1 MKSSGRHFIRW
12 LAISLLA
19 LPMPLTAQFAPP
31 GVINAGATVDSGED
45 VQVDHVVGRNGL
57 FHAVWA
63 SQNDYTGT
71 AGGDPDIFY
80 SRNAGS
86 GWSIPILVNSY
97 GAADN
102 SIANDDRE
110 PVLVIDAAGKLH
122 CLWQSN
128 YIFAGAGADWDV
140 FYASFDGTA
149 WSVALPAPGSVG
161 AAHDELH
168 PSLLALAGGGL
179 IAAWETDSGSG
190 DRDVVWSAISE
201 LFWTVPAEIAQGL
214 VPESGDDLGP
224 VALAQDADG
233 TVIAAWST
241 DDPQTALGSDRDIV
255 MAEKPLGGAW
265 STMSEVSALA
275 RTDSGDD
282 REPAIAVLG
291 KGLSRE
297 VHVVWS
303 STEPSTADYDLLH
316 AVQRLP
322 AAFPPQNPSFLVNSN
337 AVGDSGDDRAPSLC
351 VESGGTLHVA
361 WQTADAFVGD
371 QDVLHSSNSTAGND
385 WTAFDLLGING
396 FFDQF
401 GDDDTLPNLYCS
413 ERGFISGA
421 WQSRDDVGGLVG
433 NDNDLFHALAPDR
446 GITRP
451 DSVRQDAAFDSAADQ
466 QADIAIDR
474 QGRAHVVWSSN
485 DNTLAGGTGPD
496 PDIFYSVR
504 DHGVWSIPE
513 LVNING
519 SSGTENGDDLY
530 PSIVVDAQGTVHVA
544 WTSDEPIAGSYVD
557 LDIFYARR
565 TAAGWSAPALV
576 NSTGVSDNNPLG
588 PVHDWKPQLL
598 LSPAQGLQIAW
609 ISNLDTQTVT
619 SDVSWAKLGAGGV
632 WSPEELVYADWS
644 GLGNV
649 TGFCMAALNDDEPHL
664 VFVSDVDLGVFGS
677 DYDLFF
683 ADRDAGA
690 WNTPLALFNAF
701 SDGAVQDIGCDLAFD
716 EHENLWLVWSTD
728 ADENGAGP
736 DYDIFIGRRA
746 VGSSSWVKLGP
757 MTTLA
762 TTDTLADS
770 GPKLVAWQ
778 GQLGVVW
785 QGSEDLNLPT
795 GIDDDLLLA
804 QINPAAAFP
813 SSATIRLGNASGY
826 ADGPANDVLNAI
838 AVSPE
843 GDLHIVWATEDTLG
857 GTIGSDKDVL
867 HAVSPHLLQARLLAD
882 GFE

>member
-1 MKSSGRHFIRW
+1 MKSSGTHLMRW
-12 LAISLLA
+12 VLLA
-19 LPMPLTAQFAPP
+19 LMALSMPLAAQFAPP

-45 VQVDHVVGRNGL
+45 VQVDHVVAHNGV

-97 GAADN
+97 GTADN

-110 PVLVIDAAGKLH
+110 PVLAIDASGKLH

-201 LFWTVPAEIAQGL
+201 LFWTIPAEIARGL

-241 DDPQTALGSDRDIV
+241 DDPQAALGSDRDIV
-255 MAEKPLGGAW
+255 MAEMPLGGAW
-265 STMSEVSALA
+265 STMSEVSAMA

-291 KGLSRE
+291 QGLSRE
-297 VHVVWS
+297 VHIVWS

-322 AAFPPQNPSFLVNSN
+322 APFPPQNPSFLVNSN

-351 VESGGTLHVA
+351 VEAGGTLHVA
-361 WQTADAFVGD
+361 WQTADANVGD
-371 QDVLHSSNSTAGND
+371 QDVLHSSNSTSGNA
-385 WTAFDLLGING
+385 WTALDLLGING

-401 GDDDTLPNLYCS
+401 GDDDTLPSLYCS
-413 ERGFISGA
+413 EKGFISGA

-451 DSVRQDAAFDSAADQ
+451 DSVRQDAAFDTAVDWD
-466 QADIAIDR
+466 ADIAVDL
-474 QGRAHVVWSSN
+474 QGRAHVVWSSD
-485 DNTLAGGTGPD
+485 DNTLAGGTGSD
-496 PDIFYSVR
+496 LDIFYSVL
-504 DHGVWSIPE
+504 DQGVWSIPE

-519 SSGTENGDDLY
+519 SSGSESGADRD

-544 WTSDEPIAGSYVD
+544 WASSEPIAASATD
-557 LDIFYARR
+557 FDIFYTKR
-565 TAAGWSAPALV
+565 TPAGWSAPALV
-576 NSTGVSDNNPLG
+576 HTSGLSDTGVG
-588 PVHDWKPQLL
+588 PVDDLEPQLL

-609 ISNLDTQTVT
+609 RSNIDSGAQT
-619 SDVSWAKLGAGGV
+619 SDVSWAKLGVGGV
-632 WSPEELVYADWS
+632 WGPEELVNADWT
-644 GLGNV
+644 GLSDV
-649 TGFCMAALNDDEPHL
+649 SSFCMAALNDDEPHV
-664 VFVSDVDLGVFGS
+664 VFVSNVDLGVFGS

-683 ADRDAGA
+683 ADRDSGA
-690 WNTPLALFNAF
+690 WNSPLGLFNSF
-701 SDGAVQDIGCDLAFD
+701 SDGAIEERGCDLTYD
-716 EHENLWLVWSTD
+716 HNENLWLVWSTE
-728 ADENGAGP
+728 ADEGGAGT
-736 DYDIFIGRRA
+736 DFDIFIGRRA
-746 VGSSSWVKLGP
+746 VSSNSWVNFGP
-757 MTTLA
+757 MTALE
-762 TTDTLADS
+762 TTDGLPDTD
-770 GPKLVAWQ
+770 PRLVAWQ

-785 QGSEDLNLPT
+785 QSRNDLSLPA
-795 GIDDDLLLA
+795 GIDIDLFFA
-804 QINPAAAFP
+804 QIDAVAGFP
-813 SSATIRLGNASGY
+813 STATIRLGNASGY
-826 ADGPANDVLNAI
+826 ADGSVDDVLNGI
-838 AVSPE
+838 AVSPQ
-843 GDLHIVWATEDTLG
+843 GDLHLVWATEDDLG
-857 GTIGSDKDVL
+857 GAIGSDRDIL
-867 HAVSPHLLQARLLAD
+867 HAVSPRLLQARLFAD